1 MSPRAF
7 LQIENLSKTYTEGEQ
22 RHFVLRG
29 ADLTVGRGEFI
40 ALLGAS
46 GSGKSTLLNL
56 LSGIDTADD
65 GAIWLDGEN
74 LVTMNEAQRTLF
86 RRNYIGFVFQFFNL
100 LPTLTILENASLPL
114 ELAGATSAAAKEK
127 ARSLLDAVGL
137 AGREQSYPDRL
148 SGGEQQRVAIARA
161 LVHDP
166 LLVLADEPTGNLDED
181 TGSQIMD
188 LLVRLTR
195 EAGKNLIMATHNL
208 DNVRRA
214 DHVFH
219 LHEGKLVEEAAERG

>member
-127 ARSLLDAVGL
+127 ARSLPDAVGF
-137 AGREQSYPDRL
+137 AGRGLKDPNRQSGRGYRFPDHGSAGAAYPR
-148 SGGEQQRVAIARA
+148 SGQ
-161 LVHDP
+161 
-166 LLVLADEPTGNLDED
+166 EPDHGNP
-181 TGSQIMD
+181 
-188 LLVRLTR
+188 
-195 EAGKNLIMATHNL
+195 
-208 DNVRRA
+208 
-214 DHVFH
+214 
-219 LHEGKLVEEAAERG
+219 